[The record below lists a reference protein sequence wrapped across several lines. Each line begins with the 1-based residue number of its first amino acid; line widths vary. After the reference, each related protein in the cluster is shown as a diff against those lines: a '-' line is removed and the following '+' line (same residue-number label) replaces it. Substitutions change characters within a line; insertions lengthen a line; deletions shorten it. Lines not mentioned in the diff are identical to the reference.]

1 MCRLLSVLQ
10 KVSFNFVWKQDQ
22 NQKNDTNAERKKRK
36 YRKREKRKYRNY
48 LIELRVVIAKF
59 DVN

>member
-22 NQKNDTNAERKKRK
+22 NQKNDTNAEKKRK
-36 YRKREKRKYRNY
+36 YRKGKKRKYRNY